1 MTLRLQQRRN
11 DNAYLYRSGFR
22 TSSSDQ
28 VFNKKWID
36 GDTVETD
43 LNLSS
48 LSVSSPSVSS
58 CSATLPFARRG
69 STAVAVV
76 LLLQKVRSYLGICSL
91 CRPQMDSFL
100 TFLTWLTTKE
110 EAAAMVEL
118 LLFRIIR
125 GKLLSCLQN
134 HQDRSNSSRLLNE
147 WTKATICSLLA
158 CPKHCHG
165 GQKTSSSSLNG
176 YTPPTGWPSNFGR
189 EY

>member
-58 CSATLPFARRG
+58 CSATLPFPVYYCKNSDLISVFARY
-69 STAVAVV
+69 VDP
-76 LLLQKVRSYLGICSL
+76 KWI
-91 CRPQMDSFL
+91 
-100 TFLTWLTTKE
+100 
-110 EAAAMVEL
+110 
-118 LLFRIIR
+118 LF
-125 GKLLSCLQN
+125 
-134 HQDRSNSSRLLNE
+134 
-147 WTKATICSLLA
+147 
-158 CPKHCHG
+158 
-165 GQKTSSSSLNG
+165 
-176 YTPPTGWPSNFGR
+176 
-189 EY
+189 